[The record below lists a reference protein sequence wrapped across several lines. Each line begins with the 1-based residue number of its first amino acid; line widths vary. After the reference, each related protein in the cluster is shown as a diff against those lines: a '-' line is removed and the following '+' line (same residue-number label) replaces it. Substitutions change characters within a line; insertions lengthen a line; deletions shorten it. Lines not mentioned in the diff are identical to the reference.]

1 MSILGMFK
9 NGADSINQSVAD
21 GLINQL
27 AEKLIANG
35 VKSVFIT
42 TKNNKIDIQYH
53 KEDYACIPRTEL
65 NEMINELLKSE

>member
-1 MSILGMFK
+1 MFK

-35 VKSVFIT
+35 VKSVFIS

-53 KEDYACIPRTEL
+53 KEHYVCIPRTEL